1 MSQLWSHSLIIETLQ
16 TKSAYSIVN
25 FFDTN
30 ERAMQKIMAE
40 IYTNGPIEAGY
51 NVYQDFLQYKVRSE
65 FKILQQSRFCY
76 LLRCTPCS

>member
-1 MSQLWSHSLIIETLQ
+1 LALQ
-16 TKSAYSIVN
+16 VKSAYSIVN

-51 NVYQDFLQYKVRSE
+51 NVFQDFLQYKVC
-65 FKILQQSRFCY
+65 Q
-76 LLRCTPCS
+76 